1 MDDWST
7 RSMNG
12 LKKIAQEVEN
22 DISSILAEI
31 QTADSLERLRVLV
44 NELRKGIRKMEDL
57 QRQLHELRSP
67 APLVF
72 KL

>member
-12 LKKIAQEVEN
+12 LKQIAHELEN
-22 DISSILAEI
+22 DISRTLAEI

-44 NELRKGIRKMEDL
+44 SELRKGIRKMEDL

>member
-1 MDDWST
+1 VDDWST
-7 RSMNG
+7 RSVNG
-12 LKKIAQEVEN
+12 LKQIAQELEN
-22 DISSILAEI
+22 DISRILIE
-31 QTADSLERLRVLV
+31 TKTTDSLERLRMLM
-44 NELRKGIRKMEDL
+44 NELRRAMWKMEDL